1 MFARMLTVGAASAA
15 LMVLAGTA
23 PADDVAKDK
32 AKAKLA
38 AKLAAKKKA
47 EPLKTDE
54 LFVKLDTNK
63 DTYVDGTEFG
73 KILTVQPAP
82 KKKKDADPLDLSI
95 VFKSLD
101 VNGDKKLSKDEFTG
115 VIGAIYPN
123 GKK

>member
-1 MFARMLTVGAASAA
+1 MFVRAITMGTVAAV
-15 LMVLAGTA
+15 LMVLVGTA
-23 PADDVAKDK
+23 PAADAAKAKDK
-32 AKAKLA
+32 AKAA
-38 AKLAAKKKA
+38 AQAAAKKKA

-54 LFVKLDTNK
+54 LFKKLDTNK
-63 DTYVDGTEFG
+63 DTFVDADEFG
-73 KILTVQPAP
+73 KILTIEPAP
-82 KKKKDADPLDLSI
+82 KKKGADPIDLSI

>member
-1 MFARMLTVGAASAA
+1 MFARMLAAAGLTTVLVVAAGSAQ
-15 LMVLAGTA
+15 
-23 PADDVAKDK
+23 PDDAVKAKLK
-32 AKAKLA
+32 AKALA
-38 AKLAAKKKA
+38 AAKKKF

-54 LFVKLDTNK
+54 LFKKLDANK
-63 DTYVDGTEFG
+63 DSALDTDEFG
-73 KILTVQPAP
+73 KILTVEPAP
-82 KKKKDADPLDLSI
+82 KRKKDADPLDLSV